1 MPFKFLRRLKRKPPP
16 NLWHFALDARDVM
29 ATRISR
35 GLTGRLS
42 ADEARRMVVEKQ
54 AAAARAHLAYMQ
66 WLFDGNVAAANDA
79 VFNIYHG
86 AVKSN
91 RKRLARRRWGWP
103 LGWRSGTSLLM
114 PFVGGEPTKAA
125 RRPDIRL
132 VPLESRKPSHRAGTR
147 RGIRQDSVLT
157 VSVPEEGSWEA
168 ACPGIPAARALSL

>member
-1 MPFKFLRRLKRKPPP
+1 MAPLPQPEFTAKSPTETSRGGAGTIGQRQKFSSHLNNWTRSMPFKFLRRLKRKPPP

-29 ATRISR
+29 TTRISR

-66 WLFDGNVAAANDA
+66 WLFDGNVAPANDA

-103 LGWRSGTSLLM
+103 LG
-114 PFVGGEPTKAA
+114 
-125 RRPDIRL
+125 
-132 VPLESRKPSHRAGTR
+132 
-147 RGIRQDSVLT
+147 
-157 VSVPEEGSWEA
+157 
-168 ACPGIPAARALSL
+168 